1 MLNQTNVGHNNNK
14 FYLIQV
20 LGMLPPRLTVQRIM
34 ASCRYVI
41 LYLASIVCLV
51 WSMVI

>member
-20 LGMLPPRLTVQRIM
+20 LGKLLPHLTVQTIV
-34 ASCRYVI
+34 AYCRYVI
-41 LYLASIVCLV
+41 LYLASIVCPV